1 MKTRVLL
8 VLPLAVMGGCEIS
21 LNLSEYDLKDGAL
34 CQDGIKNQD
43 ETGTDC
49 GGSCAACADNTG
61 CMVGTDCASLVCE
74 GNLCRAPSCK
84 DGIRNGDELGV
95 DCRGACI
102 DQKCAAGEFCQSN
115 IDCIGGECVN
125 EACVANCKDGATNG
139 NESGIDCGGPEC
151 VACGNGE
158 GCGVNGDC
166 ESEVCDQSL
175 CIDSHRFSKG
185 FGEVQSLQF
194 FTSTMMVDSKSDD
207 RIAVGG
213 SLIGSVDFGLGYH
226 VTLANDYSNV
236 YLAQFDGS
244 GNCLWS
250 KSFGDALY
258 PQIASALSVN
268 TNGDIAIT
276 GFFLGPLDFG
286 GGILSNDTS
295 KTNSFIAVINSKGD
309 HVWSR
314 SVGGTEDDKASGVSI
329 NDVGEV
335 ISSGVYSGTNINMGG
350 KTISSSANSVD
361 IYLVR
366 HKNDGTA
373 LWAKSFGDAGVQ
385 HEPILAEN
393 KDGITVLAGKLT
405 GKVSFGGNELSAPAN
420 METIYIAALSKQG
433 SHLWSKSFSHTIAN
447 NTFYINDAAI
457 DDNQNITIIGTFT
470 TSVSFDS
477 TQLSSKGKSD
487 IFVAQFDPTGTLK
500 WAKSFGNTDFDE
512 AKALDVTPDGSLLI
526 TGTFINTIDFGGH
539 LLSAQGDGSSFIL
552 KLSPNGDHVWSRALG
567 SNKNVAFPDV
577 SPLGPNNKNIVTTAL
592 YNGILSYGGPTL
604 PEPANAFS
612 FALAGLTL
620 PIQ

>member
-1 MKTRVLL
+1 
-8 VLPLAVMGGCEIS
+8 
-21 LNLSEYDLKDGAL
+21 
-34 CQDGIKNQD
+34 
-43 ETGTDC
+43 
-49 GGSCAACADNTG
+49 
-61 CMVGTDCASLVCE
+61 
-74 GNLCRAPSCK
+74 
-84 DGIRNGDELGV
+84 
-95 DCRGACI
+95 
-102 DQKCAAGEFCQSN
+102 
-115 IDCIGGECVN
+115 
-125 EACVANCKDGATNG
+125 
-139 NESGIDCGGPEC
+139 
-151 VACGNGE
+151 
-158 GCGVNGDC
+158 
-166 ESEVCDQSL
+166 
-175 CIDSHRFSKG
+175 
-185 FGEVQSLQF
+185 
-194 FTSTMMVDSKSDD
+194 MMVDSKSDD

-213 SLIGSVDFGLGYH
+213 SLIGSVDFGLGFEA
-226 VTLANDYSNV
+226 TIDQIDLSNV
-236 YLAQFDGS
+236 YLAQFDGD

-250 KSFGDALY
+250 DSFGDVTY
-258 PQIASALSVN
+258 PQIAEGISVN
-268 TNGDIAIT
+268 GLGEMAIT
-276 GFFLGPLDFG
+276 GIFVGTLNFG
-286 GGILSNDTS
+286 GGVLPGDTS
-295 KTNSFIAVINSKGD
+295 KTNSFVAVFNSMGQ
-309 HVWSR
+309 HIWSR
-314 SVGGTEDDKASGVSI
+314 SIGGTDDEKASGISI
-329 NDVGEV
+329 NSMGEV
-335 ISSGVYSGTNINMGG
+335 LTAGTFIGSNIDMGG
-350 KTISSSANSVD
+350 KTLSSIANTAD

-366 HKNDGTA
+366 YKNDGTA
-373 LWAKSFGDAGVQ
+373 LWAKSFGDGTLQ
-385 HEPILAEN
+385 DKPILAEN
-393 KDGITVLAGKLT
+393 KDGLTVLAGKLT
-405 GKVSFGGNELSAPAN
+405 GKVSFGGNELSAPTN

-487 IFVAQFDPTGTLK
+487 IFVAQFDPIGTLK